1 MPGDVAHWDGG
12 GLDPAGLGVWGPLAT
27 WPSGAQVG
35 KKALLNRKTGC
46 FLPDQAAQIPWVCY
60 PGGGLGPR
68 LPSRAPSEHQRGHQ
82 PFQGVPCAHVAHLG
96 VEALG
101 VLGDLV
107 ELREPQHALLAAR
120 PLEDAQREGGQCCE
134 NLRR

>member
-1 MPGDVAHWDGG
+1 MPGDRARWDGG
-12 GLDPAGLGVWGPLAT
+12 GLDPTGLGVWGPLAT

-46 FLPDQAAQIPWVCY
+46 FLPGQAAQIPPVCH
-60 PGGGLGPR
+60 PGGGLGLC
-68 LPSRAPSEHQRGHQ
+68 LPSSAPSEHRRGHQ
-82 PFQGVPCAHVAHLG
+82 PFRGVPCAHVAHLG

-107 ELREPQHALLAAR
+107 ELWEPQHALLAAR
-120 PLEDAQREGGQCCE
+120 PLEDAQREGGQRRE

>member
-1 MPGDVAHWDGG
+1 M
-12 GLDPAGLGVWGPLAT
+12 WGPLAT

-35 KKALLNRKTGC
+35 KKTLFNRKTGC
-46 FLPDQAAQIPWVCY
+46 FLPDQAAQIPWACY

-68 LPSRAPSEHQRGHQ
+68 LPSRAPAEHRRGLQ
-82 PFQGVPCAHVAHLG
+82 PFRGAASARVAHPG

-120 PLEDAQREGGQCCE
+120 PLEDAQCEGGQRRE
-134 NLRR
+134 NLQR